1 MDSGDLRTALLASSA
16 VPIAFPW
23 VEREGRRLVD
33 GGLVANVPVRQAVAR
48 GARSVLVLDCGIFGA
63 EGRWSQGIMG
73 VVVQSLAIAGRQQV
87 TVDLEVAADV
97 PVLYFPVPASIP
109 TTIFDF
115 ESTTALATE
124 SYEQGMIALR
134 ALAELGPKHAQ
145 LAPGLYGQPPLAILN
160 PEIDALR
167 RTLPAVAR

>member
-1 MDSGDLRTALLASSA
+1 M
-16 VPIAFPW
+16 
-23 VEREGRRLVD
+23 
-33 GGLVANVPVRQAVAR
+33 
-48 GARSVLVLDCGIFGA
+48 
-63 EGRWSQGIMG
+63 
-73 VVVQSLAIAGRQQV
+73 

>member
-1 MDSGDLRTALLASSA
+1 
-16 VPIAFPW
+16 
-23 VEREGRRLVD
+23 
-33 GGLVANVPVRQAVAR
+33 
-48 GARSVLVLDCGIFGA
+48 
-63 EGRWSQGIMG
+63 MG
-73 VVVQSLAIAGRQQV
+73 VAVQAFAIAGRQQV

-115 ESTTALATE
+115 ESTAALASE
-124 SYEQGMIALR
+124 SYEQGMIALE
-134 ALAELGPKHAQ
+134 ALAQRGPQHAQ

-167 RTLPAVAR
+167 RTLPTIAG